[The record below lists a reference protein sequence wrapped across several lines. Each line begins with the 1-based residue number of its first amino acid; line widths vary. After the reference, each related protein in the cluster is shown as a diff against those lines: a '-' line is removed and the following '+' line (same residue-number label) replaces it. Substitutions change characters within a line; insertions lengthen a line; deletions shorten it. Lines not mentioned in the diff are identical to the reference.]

1 MNAVDLG
8 LFYDERKL
16 NAIKEHYDGT
26 VEGYVEYQL
35 DILFQDIVPNHEQN
49 AIEELN
55 IREEIE
61 AKKAAQENRR
71 FSLNHILE
79 NGMDYYFTDE
89 DARSFYAAANIYRS
103 YSRKNIVQNALPK
116 DSLAQAHHFFKKD
129 ISKAEYNVLL
139 EQYGSSK
146 NIVSVFDFDLDND
159 TARVMQNGEFEWHS
173 YMLKDVSTAVFYTN
187 KNKYGNSEF
196 KEMKFNEHLEG
207 KEIDCPTEEKI
218 GEQENGVSIQMC

>member
-1 MNAVDLG
+1 MNAIDLG

-16 NAIKEHYDGT
+16 NAIKEYYDGT
-26 VEGYVEYQL
+26 VEGYIEYQL
-35 DILFQDIVPNHEQN
+35 DILFQDVVPYHEQN

-55 IREEIE
+55 VRDEIE
-61 AKKAAQENRR
+61 AKKAAEENRM

-79 NGMDYYFTDE
+79 NGVDYYFTDE
-89 DARSFYAAANIYRS
+89 DARSFFAAANIYRS

-129 ISKAEYNVLL
+129 ISEAEYNVLL

-146 NIVSVFDFDLDND
+146 NIVSVLDFDLDNE
-159 TARVMQNGEFEWHS
+159 TVSVKQNGEAEWHS
-173 YMLKDVSTAVFYTN
+173 YMLRDVSTAVFYTN

-196 KEMKFNEHLEG
+196 KERKFNEHLSG
-207 KEIDCPTEEKI
+207 KEIDCPTEENI

>member
-8 LFYDERKL
+8 FFYNERKL
-16 NAIKEHYDGT
+16 NALEKYYEGT
-26 VEGYVEYQL
+26 VEGYIEYQL
-35 DILFQDIVPNHEQN
+35 DILFQEIVPCDEQN

-55 IREEIE
+55 LRDELE

-79 NGMDYYFTDE
+79 NGMDYYFTDD
-89 DARSFYAAANIYRS
+89 DARSFFAAANIYRS

-129 ISKAEYNVLL
+129 ISEAEYNELL
-139 EQYGSSK
+139 KQYGSSK
-146 NIVSVFDFDLDND
+146 NIVSVFDFDLDNE
-159 TARVMQNGEFEWHS
+159 TVSVKQNGEAEWHS

-187 KNKYGNSEF
+187 KNKYGNFEF
-196 KEMKFNEHLEG
+196 KERKFNEHLNG
-207 KEIDCPTEEKI
+207 KEIDCPTEENI
-218 GEQENGVSIQMC
+218 GEQENGASIQMC